1 MLSCVVR
8 IFMNQTLHLLKFISG
23 AGWGGCIV
31 ALVPHTKVNDY
42 IEFLQSRYYTGLE
55 KAKELDMKSYLFP
68 TKPGPGAQVFAAK

>member
-1 MLSCVVR
+1 M
-8 IFMNQTLHLLKFISG
+8 
-23 AGWGGCIV
+23 
-31 ALVPHTKVNDY
+31 PHTKVNDY